1 MRYTSL
7 MRFCL
12 LVLMLLI
19 NCPLHAGERLKIA
32 VSIIPQKNLVQR
44 IAGGLV
50 EVQLLVQPGQSPAT
64 YEPTPKQMAAL
75 SQAQLYYR
83 IGVPFEHIWM
93 QRIQNTYP
101 SLSILDA
108 RDGVELRAVEGGDED
123 HHDHGHDHEEG
134 ELDPHIW
141 LGPPIIKIMALRL
154 RDKLIEL
161 DPDHSDLY
169 TRNHAELASSLEQID
184 KDIRQAL
191 ETVDAKKFMVFHPS
205 WGYFADAY
213 GLQQIPIEGGGK
225 EPGARALAR
234 LIEQAKQNRI
244 GVIFA
249 QKQFSQ
255 RHARS
260 IASAIGAKV
269 VVIDP
274 LSEGY
279 PENLRDVA
287 KAMAEGL

>member
-12 LVLMLLI
+12 LALMLLI
-19 NCPLHAGERLKIA
+19 NCSLHAGERLKLA

-44 IAGGLV
+44 IAGESV

-93 QRIQNTYP
+93 RRIQSTYP

-108 RDGVELRAVEGGDED
+108 RDGIELRAVEGGDEG
-123 HHDHGHDHEEG
+123 HHDHAHEEG

-141 LGPPIIKIMALRL
+141 LSPPLIKIMALRL

-161 DPDHSDLY
+161 DPDNSDLY

-191 ETVDAKKFMVFHPS
+191 ETMDTKKFMVFHPS

-234 LIEQAKQNRI
+234 LIEQAKQSRI
-244 GVIFA
+244 GVIFV

-287 KAMAEGL
+287 KAMAQGL